1 MWVGCVCVCVCLRA
15 CVCTPVSCAVLPSQL
30 QHNIQ
35 WGQLSNLA
43 SIPSDCPQ
51 RDERKGWMGDAGITA
66 DECMYNFDTGQQLP
80 LPAHVASMDVRGDL
94 AAPWTPSHGADPPAL
109 LCSCCSCVLH
119 QLP

>member
-1 MWVGCVCVCVCLRA
+1 MLIKFAAVM
-15 CVCTPVSCAVLPSQL
+15 CASVVQL

-66 DECMYNFDTGQQLP
+66 DEAMYNFD
-80 LPAHVASMDVRGDL
+80 L
-94 AAPWTPSHGADPPAL
+94 ANFYRNYLNLIHDAQDTDGSVPDTVPFSYGFPKADPN
-109 LCSCCSCVLH
+109 C
-119 QLP
+119 